1 MQSTLALLLL
11 PVVSVIA
18 DNHTAETTN
27 STGGLSGGAVAGII
41 IGGLFGLGA
50 VGGAVWFFFLKEG
63 AMYKMGGAAVTAGP
77 AAVSSR
83 FGDNHLPMMAMR
95 VNGGDDEL

>member
-11 PVVSVIA
+11 PIVSVIA
-18 DNHTAETTN
+18 DNHTN
-27 STGGLSGGAVAGII
+27 STGDLSGGAIAGIV
-41 IGGLFGLGA
+41 IGALFGVGA
-50 VGGAVWFFFLKEG
+50 LGGAVWFFFLKEG

-83 FGDNHLPMMAMR
+83 FGDNNLPMMAMR
-95 VNGGDDEL
+95 VNGDDEL